1 MNSLIFKVKIL
12 GVFAGIL
19 VSIMSY
25 FAIEYAINYS
35 KGREITNA
43 ILLYKIV
50 KQNDTVQI
58 TNYLKANHFT
68 RISQKE
74 AKKILEKASFVIKTP
89 IYREVFQ
96 SGDIVLYSFKNYYY
110 YSFKINDQVLYFKNL
125 DKDDNYITYL
135 FIALFV
141 LIFIL
146 FSIYRYIV
154 NAIKPLKNLYTKIH
168 TYANKSEINE
178 VTFNNKDE
186 VALVALEFDKAV
198 QRIETLQSTR
208 TLFWRN
214 IMHEFKTPLTQGM
227 ILVQLLEES
236 SEEKEQFLSI
246 FERMKEQL
254 DKLKQL
260 ETLSVD
266 TMGLA
271 LDEVHILDVIDDIR
285 DMLNADEKSMQYH
298 PISQTYKVNTEL
310 FVIALKNLIANAIAY
325 STDTCVLI
333 AHKRNHL
340 YIINKGLPLRSS
352 FEVYTKAFVRDDL
365 TKNGMG
371 LGLYLAKEILLKHKI
386 SMYYKYLKGKHLIIL
401 DLKKVL
407 KS

>member
-25 FAIEYAINYS
+25 FAMEYAINFS
-35 KGREITNA
+35 KGREITNS
-43 ILLYKIV
+43 ILLYKMV
-50 KQNDTVQI
+50 KQNDVQQI
-58 TNYLKANHFT
+58 KNYLEENDLIA
-68 RISQKE
+68 ISDGE
-74 AKKILEKASFVIKTP
+74 AKKIIKQASFVIETP

-96 SGDIVLYSFKNYYY
+96 SGDIVLYRFENYYY
-110 YSFKINDQVLYFKNL
+110 YSFKINERFYYFKNL
-125 DKDDNYITYL
+125 HKDDNYIMYL
-135 FIALFV
+135 LIVLIF

-146 FSIYRYIV
+146 FNIYMYIV
-154 NAIKPLKNLYTKIH
+154 NAIKPLKNLYNKIH
-168 TYANKSEINE
+168 TYANKSDSFEKE
-178 VTFNNKDE
+178 VSFKNKDE
-186 VALVALEFDKAV
+186 VALVSWEFDRAV
-198 QRIETLQSTR
+198 QRIETLQNTR

-227 ILVQLLEES
+227 LLVHMLEDNAD
-236 SEEKEQFLSI
+236 KEQFLSI

-266 TMGLA
+266 TMELA
-271 LDEVHILDVIDDIR
+271 FQEVQMLDVIDDIR
-285 DMLNADEKSMQYH
+285 DMLDADDQTIQYL
-298 PISQTYKVNTEL
+298 PVSQAYHVNIEL
-310 FVIALKNLIANAIAY
+310 FLIALKNLIANAIAY
-325 STDTCVLI
+325 SSDHCVSI
-333 AHKRNHL
+333 AHKKDHL

-371 LGLYLAKEILLKHKI
+371 LGLHLAKEILLKHKI
-386 SMYYKYLKGKHLIIL
+386 PMHYKYLKGRHFIIL
-401 DLKKVL
+401 DLKNVL
-407 KS
+407 